1 MKKIVAVLA
10 FGVAMM
16 SGAAFA
22 DTIQNGYGNTFVVTN
37 AAGQESRYQFNED
50 GTFTGTAPGGSA
62 MAGTYSVTDGQLCM
76 NPPNGGAPL
85 CTAVAVDKNV
95 GDSWTQTG
103 TDGSQITVSLVAG
116 H

>member
-1 MKKIVAVLA
+1 MKKFAAVLA
-10 FGVAMM
+10 FGVAMV

-37 AAGQESRYQFNED
+37 AAGQESRYQFNQD

-85 CTAVAVDKNV
+85 CTAVQADKNV
-95 GDSWTQTG
+95 GDTWTQTG

>member
-1 MKKIVAVLA
+1 MRKLVAVLA
-10 FGVAMM
+10 FGAAL
-16 SGAAFA
+16 SAGAAFA

-76 NPPNGGAPL
+76 NPRNGGAPM
-85 CTAVAVDKNV
+85 CTSVAADKNV
-95 GDSWTQTG
+95 GDTWTQTG